1 LSEGDANTK
10 FFHLQACRRNR
21 KALVEKLNFQGRIV
35 TGECSKAQTIFD
47 FFDGM
52 LGCRSERSHGLDF
65 AALGLPTLQF
75 SGIDACFSEDEIWSV
90 ERALPA
96 DKAPGPN
103 GFTRRFYQEAWSL
116 FLLNQ
121 AYIIILLRKKEEVVD
136 VGDFCPISLIHSF
149 RKLFTKVLSTRLHP
163 FMRKL
168 VAPNQSTFI
177 RGRAIH
183 DNFRAVQSTA
193 RSPLPECAA
202 PNRHRKA
209 F

>member
-35 TGECSKAQTIFD
+35 TGECSKVQTIFD

-75 SGIDACFSEDEIWSV
+75 GGIDACFLEDEIWFV

-96 DKAPGPN
+96 DKAAGPN
-103 GFTRRFYQEAWSL
+103 GFTRRFYQ
-116 FLLNQ
+116 
-121 AYIIILLRKKEEVVD
+121 
-136 VGDFCPISLIHSF
+136 
-149 RKLFTKVLSTRLHP
+149 
-163 FMRKL
+163 
-168 VAPNQSTFI
+168 
-177 RGRAIH
+177 
-183 DNFRAVQSTA
+183 
-193 RSPLPECAA
+193 AA
-202 PNRHRKA
+202 
-209 F
+209 